1 MKPSAFDTQK
11 HVGDLPK
18 LPHLV
23 RVHIADVAASVCS
36 GGDLDLYA
44 ARRGCSVFIRDH
56 KEELQRLDDAQ
67 TEGVLSG
74 EL

>member
-1 MKPSAFDTQK
+1 MLATSLSYPQ
-11 HVGDLPK
+11 V
-18 LPHLV
+18 V

-67 TEGVLSG
+67 TEGVLSE